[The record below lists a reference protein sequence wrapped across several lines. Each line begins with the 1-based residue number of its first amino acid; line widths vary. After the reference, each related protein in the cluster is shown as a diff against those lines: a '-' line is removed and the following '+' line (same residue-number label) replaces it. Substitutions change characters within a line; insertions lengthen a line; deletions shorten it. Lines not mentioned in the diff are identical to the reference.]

1 MIVATGQRWT
11 ISDGRSELPLTGQT
25 VSDSRGRRAGTDGFW
40 AAHHDF
46 GRPLPAPQPWLV
58 GAGRAGE
65 VVVNVLLPFAYA
77 LGQAASETALAERA
91 LAIYRLYPSGPP
103 NRVVREMAVQVGGA
117 DGPKLAR
124 GACRQQGLIHLY
136 RHWCDSRDCA
146 RCAAG

>member
-1 MIVATGQRWT
+1 MAEHAANPTVLATRWQARVE
-11 ISDGRSELPLTGQT
+11 D
-25 VSDSRGRRAGTDGFW
+25 DGFW
-40 AAHHDF
+40 AVHHDF

-77 LGQAASETALAERA
+77 LGQAASEPAVSERA
-91 LAIYRLYPSGPP
+91 LAVYRRYPSGPP
-103 NRVVREMAVQVGGA
+103 NRVVREMAVQVGGT
-117 DGPKLAR
+117 DGPKLAK

-146 RCAAG
+146 RCAAGPG